1 MASTALVKL
10 REQVSAL
17 KSRHGKA
24 VHHAR
29 RGFKVLAD
37 AAVIGG
43 SAAVFG
49 GIQGRYGAVK
59 IPHTAVP
66 LDLVMAAGFYVTGLM
81 EPFGEGASHQLFNIG
96 HGTLAS
102 HMTAVGRG
110 AGKKM
115 RAKAG
120 KPPLMEGGVDSDV
133 SSLLEGMA
141 GAGGGT
147 ISDDD
152 LVNLAKRV

>member
-10 REQVSAL
+10 REQVQSL
-17 KSRHGKA
+17 KARHGKA
-24 VHHAR
+24 VNHAR
-29 RGFKVLAD
+29 RGFKVLGD

-43 SAAVFG
+43 ASLVWG
-49 GIQGRYGAVK
+49 GVQGRYGAVK
-59 IPHTAVP
+59 IPHTSVPVDLLFAV
-66 LDLVMAAGFYVTGLM
+66 GFYVTGLM
-81 EPFGEGASHQLFNIG
+81 EPFGDGASHQMFNLG

-102 HMTAVGRG
+102 HLTAVGRG

-120 KPPLMEGGVDSDV
+120 KPPLMEGKMDSDLAALMEGV
-133 SSLLEGMA
+133 SS
-141 GAGGGT
+141 GGGT
-147 ISDDD
+147 MSDDD

>member
-10 REQVSAL
+10 REQVAAI
-17 KSRHGKA
+17 KGRHSKA
-24 VHHAR
+24 VQHAR
-29 RGFKVLAD
+29 RGFKVLGD

-43 SAAVFG
+43 SAALWG
-49 GIQGRYGAVK
+49 GVQGRYGAVK
-59 IPHTAVP
+59 LPHTQVP
-66 LDLVMAAGFYVTGLM
+66 VDLVFAAGFYVTGLM
-81 EPFGEGASHQLFNIG
+81 EPFGEGASHTLFNIG

-102 HMTAVGRG
+102 HLTAVGRG
-110 AGKKM
+110 AGKRM

-120 KPPLMEGGVDSDV
+120 KPPLMEGAADSDV

-141 GAGGGT
+141 SGGGT

>member
-17 KSRHGKA
+17 KTRHGKA
-24 VHHAR
+24 VSHAR
-29 RGFKVLAD
+29 RGFKVLGD

-43 SAAVFG
+43 AAALWG
-49 GIQGRYGAVK
+49 GVQGRFGAVK
-59 IPHTAVP
+59 IPHTQVP
-66 LDLVMAAGFYVTGLM
+66 FDLLMAAGFYVTGLF

-102 HMTAVGRG
+102 HLTAVGRG

-120 KPPLMEGGVDSDV
+120 KPPLMEGAVDSD
-133 SSLLEGMA
+133 LAALMEGMNT
-141 GAGGGT
+141 GGGT
-147 ISDDD
+147 MSDDD